1 MRLHLLAVGARQPS
15 WIREGVETFVQRMP
29 RECALKL
36 VEIPSAH
43 RGKASS
49 AEGAVKKE
57 GERILKAVPDGA
69 LVVALDVTGKSWST
83 QRLAEELE
91 QWRQSYDDVA
101 LMIGGPDGL
110 SLQCLSRASRTWS
123 LSALTLPHGIVRIV
137 VAEQIY
143 RAWTIINGHPY
154 HRK

>member
-15 WIREGVETFVQRMP
+15 WIREGVETFVRRMP

-43 RGKASS
+43 RGKAN
-49 AEGAVKKE
+49 AGEGAVRKE

-69 LVVALDVTGKSWST
+69 LVVALDVAGIPWST
-83 QRLAEELE
+83 QRLSEELQ
-91 QWRQSYDDVA
+91 QWRQNYDDVA
-101 LMIGGPDGL
+101 LLIGGPDGL
-110 SLQCLSRASRTWS
+110 SPECLNRAGRTWS

-137 VAEQIY
+137 AAEQIY

>member
-1 MRLHLLAVGARQPS
+1 MRLHLLAVGTRQPS
-15 WIREGVETFVQRMP
+15 WIREGVETFVRRMP

-43 RGKASS
+43 RGKAN
-49 AEGAVKKE
+49 AGEGAVRKE

-69 LVVALDVTGKSWST
+69 LVVALDVAGIPWST
-83 QRLAEELE
+83 QRLSEELQ
-91 QWRQSYDDVA
+91 QWRQNYDDVA
-101 LMIGGPDGL
+101 LLIGGPDGL
-110 SLQCLSRASRTWS
+110 SPECLNRASRTWS

-137 VAEQIY
+137 AAEQIY

>member
-15 WIREGVETFVQRMP
+15 WIRESVETFVRRMP
-29 RECALKL
+29 RECPVKL

-43 RGKASS
+43 RGKAS
-49 AEGAVKKE
+49 AGEGAVRKE

-69 LVVALDVTGKSWST
+69 LVVALDVAGKPWST
-83 QRLAEELE
+83 QRLSDELE
-91 QWRQSYDDVA
+91 RWRQDYDDVA
-101 LMIGGPDGL
+101 LLIGGPDGL
-110 SLQCLSRASRTWS
+110 SPECLKRAGQTWS

-143 RAWTIINGHPY
+143 RAWTIIKGHPY
-154 HRK
+154 HRD